1 MGRMSRL
8 AYNPTTGSTWQI
20 VPAGNDDPPPPKSLF
35 FFTTCD
41 HLYYIP
47 HFCRVC
53 EERESV
59 GTCLFFHLLLHRPS
73 GGWNRKRGGTLITFF
88 LPLWFYALRYLEEEE
103 EDVPSLFI
111 HLGSRLWETKG
122 GAVVIGGKE
131 THNTTS
137 VCPSSS
143 QLNLHELYEGRLLTL
158 FYF

>member
-53 EERESV
+53 EERECRYLSFFSSFAPSSIRRVKPEKRRHLNYLFSPSV
-59 GTCLFFHLLLHRPS
+59 ILCPS
-73 GGWNRKRGGTLITFF
+73 LSRGGGGGCSVAFYTLGF
-88 LPLWFYALRYLEEEE
+88 
-103 EDVPSLFI
+103 
-111 HLGSRLWETKG
+111 ET
-122 GAVVIGGKE
+122 V
-131 THNTTS
+131 
-137 VCPSSS
+137 
-143 QLNLHELYEGRLLTL
+143 RD
-158 FYF
+158 